1 MPKLKTLLL
10 LSLATL
16 CAPAFGQN
24 VNPASPGTLNYVEGQ
39 ASIEGRP
46 LSHRSVGRTEM
57 RLGQVI
63 ATANGKAE
71 ILLTPGIFLRLGD
84 NSTVQMV
91 SPDLTHTEVRLE
103 RGNAS
108 VEVDQIY
115 KQNTVLIDFANGQTQ
130 LLKHGLYGFDAN
142 NSTVRVFD
150 GKAAVYPGHNLQSN
164 IKPIE
169 VKGGRQLVLTGEP
182 TKPERFNKDLAKN
195 DDLYKWSS
203 LRSAYLGQAN
213 VDLAS
218 AYAGAS
224 GLNSGW
230 YWAGGP
236 FGYTW
241 LPGSGLF
248 WNPFG
253 YGFYSPIYL
262 YGGGSIYGRYGYG
275 DGYGYGGGYGYQG
288 NGYGNRR
295 NFGNQDHG
303 RGYPGGHPGPVHAP
317 GSFHGGTPGGVRG
330 GGGNFHGGGGGSSQG
345 AGGGGG
351 FHGGGG
357 GGSQGGGGG
366 GSHGGGGGHR

>member
-1 MPKLKTLLL
+1 MLIPKFKVLLA

-16 CAPAFGQN
+16 CAPVFGQQYGQN
-24 VNPASPGTLNYVEGQ
+24 INPANPGTLNYVEGQ

-46 LSHRSVGRTEM
+46 LSNRSVGRTEM
-57 RLGQVI
+57 QAGQVI

-115 KQNTVLIDFANGQTQ
+115 KQNTVLIDFPNGQTQ
-130 LLKHGLYGFDAN
+130 LLQHGLYGFDAN

-150 GKAAVYPGHNLQSN
+150 GKAAVYPGQNLQSN

-169 VKGGRQLVLTGEP
+169 VKGGRQFVLNGEA
-182 TKPERFNKDLAKN
+182 TKPQRFDKNQAKD
-195 DDLYKWSS
+195 DDLYKWSN
-203 LRSAYLGQAN
+203 LRSAYLGDAN
-213 VDLAS
+213 IDLAS
-218 AYAGAS
+218 SYAGY
-224 GLNSGW
+224 GGFTPGW

-241 LPGSGLF
+241 LPGDGLF

-253 YGFYSPIYL
+253 YGFYSPYYI
-262 YGGGSIYGRYGYG
+262 YGGGFVYPRPGFYGYRG
-275 DGYGYGGGYGYQG
+275 GHGYGG
-288 NGYGNRR
+288 
-295 NFGNQDHG
+295 H
-303 RGYPGGHPGPVHAP
+303 PHPGPIRGANGRAVSHS
-317 GSFHGGTPGGVRG
+317 GGYRGNGGGFHGNAG
-330 GGGNFHGGGGGSSQG
+330 GGFRG
-345 AGGGGG
+345 GGGGG

-357 GGSQGGGGG
+357 GGG
-366 GSHGGGGGHR
+366 GSHGGGGHR

>member
-1 MPKLKTLLL
+1 MSIPTFKALMV

-16 CAPAFGQN
+16 AAPAFGQN
-24 VNPASPGTLNYVEGQ
+24 ANPASPGTLNYVEGQ
-39 ASIEGRP
+39 ASIEGRA

-57 RLGQVI
+57 QPGQVI

-84 NSTVQMV
+84 DSTVQMV

-115 KQNTVLIDFANGQTQ
+115 KQNTVLIDLPNGQTQ
-130 LLKHGLYGFDAN
+130 LLQHGLYGFDAN

-150 GKAAVYPGHNLQSN
+150 GKAAVYLGQNLQSN
-164 IKPIE
+164 IKPVE
-169 VKGGRQLVLTGEP
+169 VKGGRQLVLNGEAI
-182 TKPERFNKDLAKN
+182 KPQRFNKDQAKN
-195 DDLYKWSS
+195 DDLYKWSN
-203 LRSAYLGQAN
+203 LRSAYLGDAN
-213 VDLAS
+213 IDLAS
-218 AYAGAS
+218 SYAGY
-224 GLNSGW
+224 GGFTPGW

-241 LPGSGLF
+241 LPGDGLF

-253 YGFYSPIYL
+253 YGFYSPYYI
-262 YGGGSIYGRYGYG
+262 YGGGFVYRRPGIYGYR
-275 DGYGYGGGYGYQG
+275 GGYGY
-288 NGYGNRR
+288 
-295 NFGNQDHG
+295 
-303 RGYPGGHPGPVHAP
+303 GGHPGPVRGSNGHAVSHS
-317 GSFHGGTPGGVRG
+317 GGYQGNGGGFHG
-330 GGGNFHGGGGGSSQG
+330 N

-357 GGSQGGGGG
+357 GGG
-366 GSHGGGGGHR
+366 GSHSGGGGGGHR

>member
-1 MPKLKTLLL
+1 MSIPTFKALLI
-10 LSLATL
+10 LSLTTL
-16 CAPAFGQN
+16 AAPAFGQN
-24 VNPASPGTLNYVEGQ
+24 ANPASPGTLNYVEGQ
-39 ASIEGRP
+39 ASIEGRT
-46 LSHRSVGRTEM
+46 LSHQSVGRTEM
-57 RLGQVI
+57 QAGQII

-103 RGNAS
+103 RGSAS

-115 KQNTVLIDFANGQTQ
+115 KQNTVLVDLPNGQTQ
-130 LLKHGLYGFDAN
+130 LLQHGLYGFDAN

-150 GKAAVYPGHNLQSN
+150 GKAAVYPGQNLQSN

-169 VKGGRQLVLTGEP
+169 VKGGRQFILNGEAI
-182 TKPERFNKDLAKN
+182 KPQRFNKDQAKN

-218 AYAGAS
+218 EYAGAS

-262 YGGGSIYGRYGYG
+262 YGGGPIYGS
-275 DGYGYGGGYGYQG
+275 YGYGGGYGYGYQG
-288 NGYGNRR
+288 NGYGLRR
-295 NFGNQDHG
+295 DFGNQDRG
-303 RGYPGGHPGPVHAP
+303 RGYRGGRPGPVHAP

-330 GGGNFHGGGGGSSQG
+330 GGGNFHGGGE
-345 AGGGGG
+345 GGG
-351 FHGGGG
+351 FHGGESGG
-357 GGSQGGGGG
+357 GFRGGSQGGGGG